1 VSRPRLGAC
10 RQAARARNLPA
21 MTEITAHLFQA
32 LDPAADSAPG
42 WVHLLPAGTFS
53 GADGRGPFDAG
64 DLAALIAASMAAGQ
78 LPIDE
83 NHATDLAGKQGQ
95 PAPARGWITAME
107 ARDDGVWGRV
117 EWTASGQ
124 ALLADKAYRG
134 ISPVFLATKDGGQ
147 VTRILRAALTNDPN
161 LPLKTLHTRSQDMDL
176 SAFRTALKLPEAADG
191 AAILAAV
198 TALHMRSTET
208 DAALARLAK
217 AAGAPDG
224 ADADALMTHLQA
236 QAAKIA
242 GAGDAAK
249 LADTVVQLQTQL
261 DTLKSAQAKAE
272 AVRVIDAAITAG
284 KPIKALR
291 DHYIAR
297 HQADPAGVAKELEAM
312 PSLHEGGVKAPARGR
327 EASLPEDAS
336 PEEISRQAALHA
348 KEHGLTHAQAVL
360 AITGRA

>member
-1 VSRPRLGAC
+1 
-10 RQAARARNLPA
+10 
-21 MTEITAHLFQA
+21 MTQITAHLFQA
-32 LDPAADSAPG
+32 LDLAADSAPG
-42 WVHLLPAGTFS
+42 WVHLLPAGEFS
-53 GADGRGPFDAG
+53 GADGRGPFDGG
-64 DLAALIAASMAAGQ
+64 DLAALIAASMAAGK
-78 LPIDE
+78 LPVDE

-161 LPLKTLHTRSQDMDL
+161 LPLKTLHNRSQDMDL

-198 TALHMRSTET
+198 TALHSRAAEA
-208 DAALARLAK
+208 DAALARFAK

-224 ADADALMTHLQA
+224 ADADALATHLQA

-242 GAGDAAK
+242 GAGDAAR

-261 DTLKSAQAKAE
+261 DTLKSAQAKAD
-272 AVRVIDAAITAG
+272 ATRVVDQALAAG

-297 HQADPAGVAKELEAM
+297 HQVDPAGVAKELDAM
-312 PSLHEGGVKAPARGR
+312 PSLHEGGIKPARQ
-327 EASLPEDAS
+327 AQPSAVSPDAS
-336 PEEISRQAALHA
+336 PEEISRKADIHA
-348 KEHGLTHAQAVL
+348 KEHGMTHGQAVL

>member
-1 VSRPRLGAC
+1 MT
-10 RQAARARNLPA
+10 QIAA
-21 MTEITAHLFQA
+21 IFFQA

-42 WVHLLPAGTFS
+42 WVHLLPSGAFT
-53 GADGRGPFDAG
+53 GADGRGPFEAG
-64 DLAALIAASMAAGQ
+64 DLDALISASMAAGK
-78 LPIDE
+78 LPVDE

-161 LPLKTLHTRSQDMDL
+161 LPLKTLHSQGTHDMDL

-198 TALHMRSTET
+198 TALHSRATEA
-208 DAALARLAK
+208 DAALARFAK

-242 GAGDAAK
+242 GAGDAAR

-261 DTLKSAQAKAE
+261 DTFKSAQAKAD
-272 AVRVIDAAITAG
+272 ATRVVDAAITAG

-297 HQADPAGVAKELEAM
+297 HQADPAGVVKELEAM
-312 PSLHEGGVKAPARGR
+312 PSLHEGGVKPARRAQAPAV
-327 EASLPEDAS
+327 SPDAS
-336 PEEISRQAALHA
+336 PEEISRQADIHA
-348 KEHGLTHAQAVL
+348 KEHGLTHGQAVL

>member
-1 VSRPRLGAC
+1 MDHLAS
-10 RQAARARNLPA
+10 
-21 MTEITAHLFQA
+21 HLFHA
-32 LDPAADSAPG
+32 LDAGAPAY
-42 WVHLLPAGTFS
+42 VHLLPAGSFS
-53 GADGRGPFDAG
+53 GADGRGPFEAG
-64 DLAALIAASMAAGQ
+64 DLPALIAASMAGGKI
-78 LPIDE
+78 PIDE
-83 NHATDLAGKQGQ
+83 NHATDLAGKAGQ
-95 PAPARGWITAME
+95 PAPARGWIVAME
-107 ARDDGVWGRV
+107 TRPDGVWGRV
-117 EWTASGQ
+117 EWTASGKQ
-124 ALLADKAYRG
+124 LLDDLAYRG
-134 ISPVFLATKDGGQ
+134 ISPVFLATKEGGQ

-161 LPLKTLHTRSQDMDL
+161 LPLKTLHNRSQDMGLEDMDL

-198 TALHMRSTET
+198 TALHSRATEA

-224 ADADALMTHLQA
+224 ADADALVTHLQA

-272 AVRVIDAAITAG
+272 ATRVVDQALAAG

-297 HQADPAGVAKELEAM
+297 HQADPVAVAKELEAM
-312 PSLHEGGVKAPARGR
+312 PSLHDGGVKPPARGR
-327 EASLPEDAS
+327 EASLAEDAS